1 MKIIK
6 RNGSEAVFDISKIIA
21 AVTKANNVVA
31 SNQRLTKEQIT
42 AIADDVAQECQSR
55 NHAMNVEEIQDL
67 VEDAIMQTNAY
78 EVARKYITYRYVQSL
93 RRTHNTTDDR
103 ILSLIECNNEE
114 VKQENANKNPTVNSV
129 QRDYMAG
136 EVSKD
141 LTMRMLLPA
150 EIVKA
155 HEDGIIHFH
164 DADYYAQHMH
174 NCDLVN
180 LDDMLQNGTVI
191 SGTLI
196 EKPHSFSTACNIAT
210 QIIAQVASNQYGG
223 QSISLT
229 HLAPFVD
236 ISRKKIRRDTEAEMK
251 ELGIDPGEE
260 KLSQIVEARLRE
272 EIKRGVQTIQYQV
285 VTLMTTNGQAP
296 FITVFMYL
304 NEAGENQRL
313 KSDLA
318 IIVEE
323 MLRQRYQGVKNEK
336 GVWITPAF
344 PKLIYVLEDDNIREG
359 TPYFYLTKLAA
370 KCTAKRMVPDY
381 ISEKKMKEY
390 KLSKGETE
398 GNGDVF
404 TCMGCRS
411 FLTPDRSG
419 TGWNNVAN
427 AQNYVPGKPKYY
439 GRFNQGVVTI
449 NLPDVA
455 LSSGGEPDKF
465 WKIFDERLELC
476 HRALQYRHNRLK
488 GTLSDAAPILW
499 QYGAL
504 ARLKKGEP
512 IDKLLY
518 GGYSTISLGYAGL
531 YECCKYMTGKSHTD
545 PAAKPFALSVMQHM
559 NDKCNEWKNAENIDY
574 SLYGTPLESTT
585 YKFAKCLQKRFGIVP
600 GITDRNYITNS
611 YHVHVTEQIDAFTKL
626 KFESEFQRLSP
637 GGAISYV
644 EVPNMQDNLEAVI
657 KVMQFIYDN
666 IMYAELNTKSDYCQV
681 CGYDGEIKI
690 VEDDGKLVWECPHCH
705 NRDQSKLNVNG
716 GYIGTQF
723 WNQGRTAE
731 IKDRVLHL

>member
-6 RNGSEAVFDISKIIA
+6 RNGAEVPFDITKIIT
-21 AVTKANNVVA
+21 AVTKASDSVGGQA
-31 SNQRLTKEQIT
+31 RLSREQIT
-42 AIADDVAQECQSR
+42 QIAVAVTDQCQQLNRAVS
-55 NHAMNVEEIQDL
+55 VEEVQDL
-67 VEDAIMQTNAY
+67 VENQLMDIQAHD
-78 EVARKYITYRYVQSL
+78 VARHYITYRYVQSL
-93 RRTHNTTDDR
+93 KRQTNTTDER
-103 ILSLIECNNEE
+103 ILSLIECQNEE

-136 EVSKD
+136 EISKD
-141 LTMRMLLPA
+141 LTARLLLDP

-155 HEDGIIHFH
+155 HQEGLIHFH
-164 DADYYAQHMH
+164 DSDYFAQHMH

-180 LDDMLQNGTVI
+180 LEDMLQNGTVI
-191 SGTLI
+191 SGTYI

-236 ISRKKIRRDTEAEMK
+236 VSRKKIAAEVEVEMAGLDVSAERKK
-251 ELGIDPGEE
+251 E
-260 KLSQIVEARLRE
+260 IVERRLRN
-272 EIKRGVQTIQYQV
+272 EINRGVQTIQYQV

-304 NEAGENQRL
+304 GEARNPQE
-313 KSDLA
+313 KADLA
-318 IIVEE
+318 IIIEE
-323 MLRQRYQGVKNEK
+323 TIRQRYQGVKNEA

-344 PKLIYVLEDDNIREG
+344 PKLIYVLEEDNIRPG
-359 TPYFYLTKLAA
+359 TPYYYLTELAA

-381 ISEKKMKEY
+381 ISEKKMLELKVD
-390 KLSKGETE
+390 KNGE
-398 GNGDVF
+398 GHCY

-411 FLTPDRSG
+411 FLTP
-419 TGWNNVAN
+419 
-427 AQNYVPGKPKYY
+427 YVDPETGKPKYY

-449 NLPDVA
+449 NLVDVA
-455 LSSGGEPDKF
+455 LSSGGNFEKF
-465 WKIFDERLELC
+465 WKIFDERLDLC
-476 HRALQYRHNRLK
+476 HRALQARHKRLL
-488 GTLSDAAPILW
+488 GTPSDAAPILW

-504 ARLKKGEP
+504 ARLKKGEK
-512 IDKLLY
+512 IDKLLF

-531 YECCKYMTGKSHTD
+531 YECVKYMTGKSHTD
-545 PAAKPFALSVMQHM
+545 AGAKPFALSVMQHM
-559 NDKCNEWKNAENIDY
+559 NDKCNAWKKAENMDY

-585 YKFAKCLQKRFGIVP
+585 YKFAKCLQKRFGIVK
-600 GITDRNYITNS
+600 GITDKNYITNS
-611 YHVHVTEQIDAFTKL
+611 YHVHVSEPIDAFTKL
-626 KFESEFQRLSP
+626 KFEADFQRLSP

-657 KVMQFIYDN
+657 SVLQFIYDN
-666 IMYAELNTKSDYCQV
+666 IMYAELNTKSDYCQC

-690 VEDDGKLVWECPHCH
+690 VEDDGKLVWECPKCG
-705 NRDQSKLNVNG
+705 NRDQNKLNVARRTC

-723 WNQGRTAE
+723 WNQGRTQE

>member
-6 RNGSEAVFDISKIIA
+6 RNGSEVPFDITKIIT
-21 AVTKANNVVA
+21 AVTKASDSV
-31 SNQRLTKEQIT
+31 SRKSSLTQEQILS
-42 AIADDVAQECQSR
+42 IANDVTEQCQTLNRAVS
-55 NHAMNVEEIQDL
+55 VEEIQDM
-67 VEDAIMQTNAY
+67 VENKLMDIQAHD
-78 EVARKYITYRYVQSL
+78 VARHYITYRYVQSL
-93 RRTHNTTDDR
+93 KRQTNTTDER
-103 ILSLIECNNEE
+103 ILSLIECQNEE

-136 EVSKD
+136 EISKD
-141 LTMRMLLPA
+141 LTARLLLDP

-155 HEDGIIHFH
+155 HNEGLIHFH
-164 DADYYAQHMH
+164 DSDYFAQHMH

-180 LDDMLQNGTVI
+180 LEDMLQNGTVI
-191 SGTLI
+191 SGTYI

-236 ISRKKIRRDTEAEMK
+236 VSRKKIAAEVEAEMEGLDVTPERKK
-251 ELGIDPGEE
+251 E
-260 KLSQIVEARLRE
+260 IVERRLRN
-272 EIKRGVQTIQYQV
+272 EINRGVQTIQYQV

-304 NEAGENQRL
+304 GEARNPQE
-313 KSDLA
+313 KADLA
-318 IIVEE
+318 IIIEE
-323 MLRQRYQGVKNEK
+323 TIRQRYQGVKNEA

-344 PKLIYVLEDDNIREG
+344 PKLIYVLEEDNIRPG
-359 TPYFYLTKLAA
+359 TPYYYLTELAA

-381 ISEKKMKEY
+381 ISEKKMLELKVD
-390 KLSKGETE
+390 KNGE
-398 GNGDVF
+398 GHCY

-411 FLTPDRSG
+411 FLTP
-419 TGWNNVAN
+419 
-427 AQNYVPGKPKYY
+427 YVDPETGKPKYY

-449 NLPDVA
+449 NLVDVA
-455 LSSGGEPDKF
+455 LSSGGNFEKF
-465 WKIFDERLELC
+465 WKIFDERLDLC
-476 HRALQYRHNRLK
+476 HRALQARHKRLL
-488 GTLSDAAPILW
+488 GTPSDAAPILW

-504 ARLKKGEP
+504 ARLKKGEK
-512 IDKLLY
+512 IDKLLF

-531 YECCKYMTGKSHTD
+531 YECVKYMTGKSHTD
-545 PAAKPFALSVMQHM
+545 AGAKPFALSVMQHM
-559 NDKCNEWKNAENIDY
+559 NDKCNAWKKAENMDY

-585 YKFAKCLQKRFGIVP
+585 YKFAKCLQKRFGIVK
-600 GITDRNYITNS
+600 GITDKNYITNS
-611 YHVHVTEQIDAFTKL
+611 YHVHVSEPIDAFTKL
-626 KFESEFQRLSP
+626 KFEADFQRLSP

-657 KVMQFIYDN
+657 SVLQFIYDN

-690 VEDDGKLVWECPHCH
+690 VEDDGKLVWECPKCG
-705 NRDQSKLNVNG
+705 NRDQNKLNVARRTC

-723 WNQGRTAE
+723 WNQGRTQE